1 MLADPQG
8 PDQLRLLVDSV
19 VGSTDTDL
27 FSLFYGS
34 VQEIENLNEAM
45 HFIRDLSNLSESE
58 LKDEQTRLTEMLLD
72 LRRKLESQLVSAER
86 STLPF
91 IDSVDSIIKQEVTG
105 IASLLASLEISTEK
119 LNAFNPYNEEKH
131 HLRILL
137 NKSKQLQDFFDIPV
151 LFSEC
156 LSRSFYA
163 EALSLS
169 EFVERTM
176 KHYRLSDIA
185 IFMEMNELLASLKQS
200 LIEAVETSLVNRNLK
215 LQDAS
220 DLLLIYRMIFPTA
233 DLKLKFLEFRGAFI
247 RKKRAS
253 AAQSETSAKRMKEKV
268 ECLRVGLSELVNQFK
283 VLFPQSNQQYAGLGE
298 PSLSRLVIGEIEEF
312 LSSLES
318 SLVGLTQD
326 SALETLAD
334 IFQLISYLKLFHL
347 NPRVNS
353 ISHRYVCARVDKDC
367 RDILESFKLELSNYN
382 WKPFTALIESE
393 EHDPSHIINL
403 TRHKPIAVLYNEVT
417 NILNGVR
424 LFPLISCHQ
433 NIVLSLDRAM
443 YSAFELLSSFP
454 SAPSSE
460 LSCATRNFCL
470 ILIPSIEKYICCI
483 YGFDT
488 RLVQIRAHPRFVQG
502 SINAIQQSELHDKAG
517 HVEAS
522 SPSVNLEMMQN

>member
-1 MLADPQG
+1 MD
-8 PDQLRLLVDSV
+8 D
-19 VGSTDTDL
+19 
-27 FSLFYGS
+27 
-34 VQEIENLNEAM
+34 IEDLNEAM
-45 HFIRDLSNLSESE
+45 HFIRDLSTLSTSE
-58 LKDEQTRLTEMLLD
+58 LKDEHTRLTKMLLE
-72 LRRKLESQLVSAER
+72 LRRKLESQLISADQ
-86 STLPF
+86 SSLPF
-91 IDSVDSIIKQEVTG
+91 IDSVDSIIKQDVKG

-119 LNAFNPYNEEKH
+119 LNAFNSYNEEKH

-137 NKSKQLQDFFDIPV
+137 NVAKQLQDFFDIPV

-156 LSRSFYA
+156 LSRSFFA

-176 KHYRLSDIA
+176 KHYRLSDIS
-185 IFMEMNELLASLKQS
+185 IFMEMNELLAGLKQS
-200 LIEAVETSLVNRNLK
+200 LIEAVEKALVNRNLK
-215 LQDAS
+215 LQEAS

-233 DLKLKFLEFRGAFI
+233 DLKLKFLQFRGAFL
-247 RKKRAS
+247 RSKRAS
-253 AAQSETSAKRMKEKV
+253 AANSETSAKRMKEKV

-283 VLFPQSNQQYAGLGE
+283 VIFPQSNQQYAGLGE

-312 LSSLES
+312 LNSLES
-318 SLVGLTQD
+318 SLVGFTHE

-334 IFQLISYLKLFHL
+334 IFQLLSYLKLFHL
-347 NPRVNS
+347 NPRVTS
-353 ISHRYVCARVDKDC
+353 ISHRYVCTRVDKDC

-393 EHDPSHIINL
+393 DYDPNHIINL
-403 TRHKPIAVLYNEVT
+403 TRHKPIAVLYNETT
-417 NILNGVR
+417 NIMNGVR

-470 ILIPSIEKYICCI
+470 ILIPSIEKYICSI
-483 YGFDT
+483 YGIDT
-488 RLVQIRAHPRFVQG
+488 RLKQIRAHPRFVQG
-502 SINAIQQSELHDKAG
+502 TINAIQRSEVHDNAG
-517 HVEAS
+517 HGGAS
-522 SPSVNLEMMQN
+522 SPTVNLGKMQN